1 MPSTAFR
8 SAALVRV
15 SLPALL
21 LAAPGAFAQQPS
33 PTTVAEAPEAAETII
48 VTGSRVARDPNAVA
62 PIPIQSLTG
71 EELLQTG
78 NTDVTAA
85 LRQIPALISSGTVAD
100 SIERGAGGVGQATL
114 NLRQLG
120 SNRTLVLV
128 DGRRHVSGVPDRQAV
143 DVSTIP
149 PSLIE
154 QVEVLTGGASAVYGA
169 DAVTGVVNYRLRQN
183 FEGLEVEGQAGTSS
197 KGDGQGYRM
206 SATWGKNFRENR
218 GNFTLSAGFAEDSEV
233 LLSDRAFTRDNGRG
247 NNSTTYANPALRFQ
261 KGDIDPATMP
271 NFARFYRIGGPGPRA
286 TRISFGPPIPLPGTA
301 IYNQVFADGRTPTA
315 AEQALIDRAR
325 NAPTR
330 VIGRQP
336 VFAIS
341 ANNGLLF
348 RADYGF
354 WRADING
361 NGINDCNESYI
372 GWTGFGG
379 GGCYVTN
386 PDGSVRIFQDG
397 IISTASNQFGGD
409 GAVERGDATSLLPA
423 SQRLFANS
431 TGRYE
436 FSPAAEFFY
445 DAKYARNRTTSRSN
459 YNTFYDSLYI
469 SPENPFV
476 PAVLLPEVI
485 ESGGLLVS
493 RDFLDLG
500 PGITSSLRE
509 TLRFVGGL
517 RGDLAEHLRYEVSG
531 VWGQTK
537 SRTTFSNSVLY
548 DRLFA
553 ALDVVRGPG
562 GNPVCRS
569 ELDPTAVPP
578 GSDVFPVIESGFFTF
593 RPGQGLCK
601 PANILRGAFS
611 VSPEAVDFITTPTT
625 DRAKINQAVITGF
638 LSGESTRWFS
648 LPGGPVSFVV
658 GGEYRKERSE
668 NILDDLVKGL
678 LPPGSPAGPAGTFIG
693 DISGNK
699 SLVFDAQNQVFDSGG
714 SFDVKEVFGEV
725 LLPVFKERRF
735 FHDLSIGGAVRYADY
750 STVGGALTWN
760 VNGSYAPIPDIRFRG
775 TYSQAIRAPD
785 VFELFSPQQ
794 GATFRPL
801 DPCNAS
807 EIARLKSSDPARGA
821 IRERNCL
828 AAVTA
833 AASALGITNP
843 AAFLANYEDP
853 LTARFGGTSGG
864 NPNLEEETSRSWT
877 AGTVIQPRFIPGLT
891 LSADYYSIRIEDAI
905 AAVSAQDIVN
915 TCYDLPTFPNRFC
928 DLFERRVRPQDRGTP
943 TAFGFLSLTQTQI
956 NFGKIETSG
965 VDFSA
970 NYQFEWRNNGFAIGF
985 TGNWVEKL
993 NRFFDPVRTDFVNPG
1008 LLETGAPRWAGLG
1021 TFAWNR
1027 GPFTLGYR
1035 LQWIGRQAIASAIQ
1049 IERLDDE
1056 FGPAGLAPHYFIHD
1070 VNIALEVNENITVSA
1085 GVNNL
1090 MDKEP
1095 YLASR
1100 AYPVSGLGR
1109 FVFVGARG
1117 RF

>member
-1 MPSTAFR
+1 MTVSRSR
-8 SAALVRV
+8 SANLSKV
-15 SLPALL
+15 SAGALL
-21 LAAPGAFAQQPS
+21 LAVQPALAQQPS
-33 PTTVAEAPEAAETII
+33 ATTEAAETSDTII

-85 LRQIPALISSGTVAD
+85 LRQIPALIASGTVAD

-183 FEGLEVEGQAGTSS
+183 FEGLEVEGQVGTSS
-197 KGDGQGYRM
+197 KGDGQGYRV

-218 GNFTLSAGFAEDSEV
+218 GNFTLSAGFAQDSEV
-233 LLSDRAFTRDNGRG
+233 LLSDREFTRDNGRG

-271 NFARFYRIGGPGPRA
+271 NFARFYRVGGPGPRA
-286 TRISFGPPIPLPGTA
+286 TRIGFGPPIPLPGTA
-301 IYNQVFADGRTPTA
+301 IYTSVFGSNTPTA

-354 WRADING
+354 WQADINN

-386 PDGSVRIFQDG
+386 PDGSVRIFNDG
-397 IISTASNQFGGD
+397 IIATASNQFGGD

-423 SQRLFANS
+423 SRRIFVNS

-436 FSPAAEFFY
+436 FGPAAEFFY

-459 YNTFYDSLYI
+459 YNSFYDSLYL
-469 SPENPFV
+469 SPENPFI
-476 PAVLLPEVI
+476 PAILMPDVE

-500 PGITSSLRE
+500 PGITFSLRE

-531 VWGQTK
+531 VWGRTK
-537 SRTTFSNSVLY
+537 SQTTFSNSVLY

-553 ALDVVRGPG
+553 ALDVVRGPDG
-562 GNPVCRS
+562 KPVCRS

-611 VSPEAVDFITTPTT
+611 VSPEAVDFITAPTT
-625 DRAKINQAVITGF
+625 DRATINQAVITGF
-638 LSGESTRWFS
+638 LAGDTTKWFA
-648 LPGGPVSFVV
+648 LPGGPVSFVI

-668 NILDDLVKGL
+668 NILSDLEKGL

-693 DISGNK
+693 DISGNQ
-699 SLVFDAQNQVFDSGG
+699 SLIFDAANQVFDSGG
-714 SFDVKEVFGEV
+714 SFSVKEVFGE
-725 LLPVFKERRF
+725 LLVPIFKEQRF
-735 FHDLSIGGAVRYADY
+735 FHELSIGGAVRYADY

-760 VNGSYAPIPDIRFRG
+760 ANGSWAPIPDVRFRG

-801 DPCNAS
+801 DPCQAT
-807 EIARLKSSDPARGA
+807 EIASLKATDPARGA
-821 IRERNCL
+821 IRETNCL

-833 AASALGITNP
+833 TGIPNP
-843 AAFLANYEDP
+843 AAFLATYEDP

-864 NPNLEEETSRSWT
+864 NPDLQEETARSWT
-877 AGTVIQPRFIPGLT
+877 AGTVIQPRWVPGLT

-905 AAVSAQDIVN
+905 APVSAQDTVDS
-915 TCYDLPTFPNRFC
+915 CYDIPTFPNQFC
-928 DLFERRVRPQDRGTP
+928 AQFERNTTIGSP
-943 TAFGFLSLTQTQI
+943 TFFGFRTLRQTQI
-956 NFGKIETSG
+956 NFGRIETAG

-970 NYQFEWRNNGFAIGF
+970 NYQFEWRDNGFAVGF
-985 TGNWVEKL
+985 TGNWVQKL
-993 NRFFDPVRTDFVNPG
+993 NRFFDPVDSSFVNPG
-1008 LLETGAPRWAGLG
+1008 LLETSAPRWSGLG
-1021 TFAWNR
+1021 TVAWSR
-1027 GPFTLGYR
+1027 GPVTLGYR

-1049 IERLDDE
+1049 IEDLDRL
-1056 FGPAGLAPHYFIHD
+1056 FGEAGLAPHYFIHD
-1070 VNIALEVNENITVSA
+1070 VSVAFEVNDSITVNA

-1090 MDKEP
+1090 LDKEP

-1109 FVFVGARG
+1109 FAFVGARA

>member
-1 MPSTAFR
+1 MTRARHR
-8 SAALVRV
+8 SAILARV

-21 LAAPGAFAQQPS
+21 LAAVPGHAQSQ
-33 PTTVAEAPEAAETII
+33 TAATEAVEASETIV

-62 PIPIQSLTG
+62 PIPIQSLSGEDLINTG
-71 EELLQTG
+71 Q
-78 NTDVTAA
+78 NDVTAA
-85 LRQIPALISSGTVAD
+85 LRQIPALIASSTVAD
-100 SIERGAGGVGQATL
+100 SLERGPAGTAGQAVL

-128 DGRRHVSGVPDRQAV
+128 DGRRHVSGVPERQAV

-149 PSLIE
+149 PTLIE

-169 DAVTGVVNYRLRQN
+169 DAVTGVVNYRLKEN
-183 FEGLEVEGQAGTSS
+183 FEGFEVDGQVGTST
-197 KGDGQGYRM
+197 KGDGQSYRIG
-206 SATWGKNFRENR
+206 ATYGRNFRDGR

-233 LLSDRAFTRDNGRG
+233 LMGDREFTRDNNRG
-247 NNSTTYANPALRFQ
+247 NNSGTYANPALRFQ
-261 KGDIDPATMP
+261 KGDINPATMP
-271 NFARFYRIGGPGPRA
+271 NFASFYRVGGPGPRT
-286 TRISFGPPIPLPGTA
+286 TRISFGPPIPLPGTS
-301 IYNQVFADGRTPTA
+301 IYTSVFGTNTPTA
-315 AEQALIDRAR
+315 AEQALIDRAL

-336 VFAIS
+336 TFAIS
-341 ANNGLLF
+341 ANSGLLF
-348 RADYGF
+348 RADYDF
-354 WRADING
+354 WQADING
-361 NGINDCNESYI
+361 NGVNDCNESYI

-379 GGCYVTN
+379 GGCYTTN
-386 PDGSVRIFQDG
+386 PDGSVRIFNDG

-409 GAVERGDATSLLPA
+409 GAVERTNATSLLPG
-423 SQRLFANS
+423 SERLFVNS

-436 FSPAAEFFY
+436 FSPAVEFFY
-445 DAKYARNRTTSRSN
+445 DAKYARNKSTDRNN
-459 YNTFYDSLYI
+459 YNTFYDSLYL
-469 SPENPFV
+469 SPDNPFI
-476 PAVLLPEVI
+476 PAVLLPDVE

-500 PGITSSLRE
+500 PNIRSSTRQ

-531 VWGQTK
+531 VWG
-537 SRTTFSNSVLY
+537 RTRSETSQSNSVLY

-569 ELDPTAVPP
+569 EIDPTAVPP

-611 VSPEAVDFITTPTT
+611 VSQEAVDFITTQTT
-625 DRAKINQAVITGF
+625 DRSTLSQAVITGF
-638 LSGESTRWFS
+638 LSGDSTRWFS
-648 LPGGPVSFVV
+648 LPGGPVNFVI

-668 NILDDLVKGL
+668 TTLSDLEKGL
-678 LPPGSPAGPAGTFIG
+678 LPEGSPAGPAGTFIG
-693 DISGNK
+693 DISGNQ
-699 SLVFDAQNQVFDSGG
+699 SLLFDAQNQVFDSGG

-725 LLPVFKERRF
+725 LLPIFKEQRF
-735 FHDLSIGGAVRYADY
+735 FHELTIGGAVRYADY

-760 VNGSYAPIPDIRFRG
+760 ANGSWAPIPDVRLRG

-801 DPCNAS
+801 DPCQAV
-807 EIARLKSSDPARGA
+807 EIAALKATDPARGA
-821 IRERNCL
+821 IRETNCL

-833 AASALGITNP
+833 TGIPNP
-843 AAFLANYEDP
+843 AAFLATYEDP

-864 NPNLEEETSRSWT
+864 NPDLQEETARSWT
-877 AGTVIQPRFIPGLT
+877 AGTVIQPRFLPGLT

-905 AAVSAQDIVN
+905 AAVTAQDLVDS
-915 TCYDLPTFPNRFC
+915 CYDIPTFPNQFC
-928 DLFERRVRPQDRGTP
+928 AQFERNTTIGSP
-943 TAFGFLSLTQTQI
+943 TFFGFTTLRQTQI
-956 NFGKIETSG
+956 NFGKIETAG

-970 NYQFEWRNNGFAIGF
+970 NYQFEWRDNGFALGF
-985 TGNWVEKL
+985 TGNWVQKL
-993 NRFFDPVRTDFVNPG
+993 DRFFDPVDSSFVNPG
-1008 LLETGAPRWAGLG
+1008 LLETSAPRWSGLG
-1021 TFAWNR
+1021 TVAWTR
-1027 GPFTLGYR
+1027 GPLTLGYR
-1035 LQWIGRQAIASAIQ
+1035 LQWIGRQAIASTIQ
-1049 IERLDDE
+1049 IEDLEDQ
-1056 FGPAGLAPHYFIHD
+1056 FGEAGLAPHYFVHD
-1070 VNIALEVNENITVSA
+1070 VSVGFEVNDNIMLRA

-1095 YLASR
+1095 YLASS

-1109 FVFVGARG
+1109 FVFVGATG

>member
-1 MPSTAFR
+1 MTAARR
-8 SAALVRV
+8 SALLARI

-21 LAAPGAFAQQPS
+21 LAATPGHAQQQ
-33 PTTVAEAPEAAETII
+33 ADAAGAVESTETIV

-71 EELLQTG
+71 EELLNTG
-78 NTDVTAA
+78 QNDVTAA
-85 LRQIPALISSGTVAD
+85 LRQIPALLSSSTVAD
-100 SIERGAGGVGQATL
+100 SLERGPGGTAGQAVL

-128 DGRRHVSGVPDRQAV
+128 DGRRHVSGVPERQAV
-143 DVSTIP
+143 DVATIP
-149 PSLIE
+149 PTLIE

-169 DAVTGVVNYRLRQN
+169 DAVTGVVNYRLREN
-183 FEGLEVEGQAGTSS
+183 FEGFEVDGQVGTSS
-197 KGDGQGYRM
+197 KGDGQGYRVA
-206 SATWGKNFRENR
+206 ATFGRNFREGR

-233 LLSDRAFTRDNGRG
+233 LLGDREFTRDNGRA

-261 KGDIDPATMP
+261 KGDINPATMP
-271 NFARFYRIGGPGPRA
+271 NFANFYRIGGPGPRA
-286 TRISFGPPIPLPGTA
+286 TRIGFGPPIPLPGTA
-301 IYNQVFADGRTPTA
+301 IYNSVFGTNTPTP

-354 WRADING
+354 WQADINN

-386 PDGSVRIFQDG
+386 PDGSVRIFNDG

-409 GAVERGDATSLLPA
+409 GAVERTNATSLLPG
-423 SQRLFANS
+423 SERLYVNS

-436 FSPAAEFFY
+436 FSPAVEFFY
-445 DAKYARNRTTSRSN
+445 DAKYARNKAIDRNN
-459 YNTFYDSLYI
+459 YNTFYDSLYL
-469 SPENPFV
+469 SPENPFI
-476 PAVLLPEVI
+476 PAILLPDVE

-500 PGITSSLRE
+500 PNIRSSTRQ

-517 RGDLAEHLRYEVSG
+517 RGELAEHLRYEISG

-537 SRTTFSNSVLY
+537 SETSQSNSVLY

-553 ALDVVRGPG
+553 ALDVVRGPDG
-562 GNPVCRS
+562 QPVCRS

-578 GSDVFPVIESGFFTF
+578 GSDVFPVIESGFFTW

-601 PANILRGAFS
+601 PANILRGTFS
-611 VSPEAVDFITTPTT
+611 VSPEAVDFITTQTT
-625 DRAKINQAVITGF
+625 DRSTLSQTVITGF
-638 LSGESTRWFS
+638 LSGDTTRWFT
-648 LPGGPVSFVV
+648 LPGGPASFVV
-658 GGEYRKERSE
+658 GGEYRREASE
-668 NILDDLVKGL
+668 TILSDLEKGL
-678 LPPGSPAGPAGTFIG
+678 LPAGSPAGPAGTFIG
-693 DISGNK
+693 DISGNQ
-699 SLVFDAQNQVFDSGG
+699 SLLFDAQNQVFDSGG
-714 SFDVKEVFGEV
+714 SFNVKEVFGEL
-725 LLPVFKERRF
+725 LLPIFRERRF

-760 VNGSYAPIPDIRFRG
+760 ANGTWAPIPDVRLRG
-775 TYSQAIRAPD
+775 TYAQAIRAPD

-807 EIARLKSSDPARGA
+807 EITRLKASDPAQGA
-821 IRERNCL
+821 IREANCL

-833 AASALGITNP
+833 TGIPNP
-843 AAFLANYEDP
+843 AAFLATYEDP

-864 NPNLEEETSRSWT
+864 NPNLEEETARTWT
-877 AGTVIQPRFIPGLT
+877 AGTVIQPRWVPGLT
-891 LSADYYSIRIEDAI
+891 LSADYYSIRITNAI
-905 AAVSAQDIVN
+905 AAVTAQDIVN
-915 TCYDLPTFPNRFC
+915 TCYDLPTFPNQFC
-928 DLFERRVRPQDRGTP
+928 AQFDRNTTIGSP
-943 TAFGFLSLTQTQI
+943 TFFGFTSLRQTQI
-956 NFGKIETSG
+956 NFGRIETAG
-965 VDFSA
+965 VDFTA
-970 NYQFEWRNNGFAIGF
+970 NYQFEWRDNGFAIGF
-985 TGNWVEKL
+985 TGNWVQRL

-1008 LLETGAPRWAGLG
+1008 LLETSAPRWAGLG
-1021 TFAWNR
+1021 TVAWNR
-1027 GPFTLGYR
+1027 GPLTLGYR

-1049 IERLDDE
+1049 IERLDQE
-1056 FGPAGLAPHYFIHD
+1056 FGPAGLAPHYFVHD
-1070 VNIALEVNENITVSA
+1070 VSVNFELNDNITLRG

-1090 MDKEP
+1090 LDKEP
-1095 YLASR
+1095 YLASS
-1100 AYPVSGLGR
+1100 AFPVSGLGR
-1109 FVFVGARG
+1109 FAFIGATG

>member
-1 MPSTAFR
+1 MSAARR
-8 SAALVRV
+8 SAILARV
-15 SLPALL
+15 SLPAFL
-21 LAAPGAFAQQPS
+21 LAAMPAHAQQQ
-33 PTTVAEAPEAAETII
+33 TTAAEAAEAPETII

-71 EELLQTG
+71 EDLINSGQS
-78 NTDVTAA
+78 DVTAA
-85 LRQIPALISSGTVAD
+85 LRQIPALISSSTVAD
-100 SIERGAGGVGQATL
+100 SLERGPGGSVGQAVL

-128 DGRRHVSGVPDRQAV
+128 DGRRHVSGVPERQAV
-143 DVSTIP
+143 DVATIP
-149 PSLIE
+149 PTLIE

-169 DAVTGVVNYRLRQN
+169 DAVTGVVNYRLRRN
-183 FEGLEVEGQAGTSS
+183 FEGFEVDGQVGTAT
-197 KGDGQGYRM
+197 KGDGQSYRIA
-206 SATWGKNFRENR
+206 ATYGRNFAEDR

-233 LLSDRAFTRDNGRG
+233 LMSDREFTRDNGRA

-271 NFARFYRIGGPGPRA
+271 NFARFYRIGGPGPRP

-301 IYNQVFADGRTPTA
+301 IYNSVFGTNTPTP

-330 VIGRQP
+330 VIGRRP

-348 RADYGF
+348 RADYAF
-354 WRADING
+354 WKADINR

-386 PDGSVRIFQDG
+386 PDGSVRIFNDG
-397 IISTASNQFGGD
+397 IISTGSNQFGGD
-409 GAVERGDATSLLPA
+409 GAVERTNQTSLLPA
-423 SQRLFANS
+423 SERLYVNS

-436 FSPAAEFFY
+436 FTPAFEFFY
-445 DAKYARNRTTSRSN
+445 DAKFARNNTTDRNN
-459 YNTFYDSLYI
+459 YNTFYDSLYL
-469 SPENPFV
+469 SPENPFI
-476 PAVLLPEVI
+476 PAVLLPDVNEA
-485 ESGGLLVS
+485 GGLLVS

-500 PGITSSLRE
+500 PNIRTSNRQ

-517 RGDLAEHLRYEVSG
+517 RGDLADHLRYEVSG
-531 VWGQTK
+531 VWGRTK
-537 SRTTFSNSVLY
+537 TEQSQSNSVLY

-553 ALDVVRGPG
+553 ALDVVRDAR

-569 ELDPTAVPP
+569 EIDPTAVPP
-578 GSDVFPVIESGFFTF
+578 GSDVFPVIQSGFFTW

-601 PANILRGAFS
+601 PANILRGTFS
-611 VSPEAVDFITTPTT
+611 VSPEAVDFITTKTT
-625 DRAKINQAVITGF
+625 DRSTLSQSVITGF
-638 LSGESTRWFS
+638 LAGDSTRWFS
-648 LPGGPVSFVV
+648 LPGGPVNFVI
-658 GGEYRKERSE
+658 GGEYRRESSE
-668 NILDDLVKGL
+668 TILSDLEKGL

-693 DISGNK
+693 DISSNK
-699 SLVFDAQNQVFDSGG
+699 SLLFDAQNQVFDSGG
-714 SFDVKEVFGEV
+714 SFNVKEVFGEL
-725 LLPVFKERRF
+725 LLPIFKERRF

-760 VNGSYAPIPDIRFRG
+760 ANGSFAPIPDIRMRG
-775 TYSQAIRAPD
+775 TYAQAIRAPD

-794 GATFRPL
+794 GAFFRPL

-807 EIARLKSSDPARGA
+807 EIARLKASDPARGA
-821 IRERNCL
+821 IREANCL

-833 AASALGITNP
+833 TGIPNP
-843 AAFLANYEDP
+843 AAFLATYEDP

-864 NPNLEEETSRSWT
+864 NPNLEEETARTWT
-877 AGTVIQPRFIPGLT
+877 AGIVLQPRWVPGLT

-905 AAVSAQDIVN
+905 AAVTAQDIVN
-915 TCYDLPTFPNRFC
+915 TCYDLPTFPNQFC
-928 DLFERRVRPQDRGTP
+928 AQFERNTTIGSP
-943 TAFGFLSLTQTQI
+943 TFFGFRTLRQTQI
-956 NFGKIETSG
+956 NFGKIETAG

-970 NYQFEWRNNGFAIGF
+970 NYQFEWRNNGFAVGF
-985 TGNWVEKL
+985 TGNWVQKL
-993 NRFFDPVRTDFVNPG
+993 DRFFDPVRRDFVNPG
-1008 LLETGAPRWAGLG
+1008 LLETSAPRWSGLG

-1049 IERLDDE
+1049 IERLETE

-1070 VNIALEVNENITVSA
+1070 VSLGFEVNDNISFRA

-1095 YLASR
+1095 YIASS

-1109 FVFVGARG
+1109 FVFIGATG